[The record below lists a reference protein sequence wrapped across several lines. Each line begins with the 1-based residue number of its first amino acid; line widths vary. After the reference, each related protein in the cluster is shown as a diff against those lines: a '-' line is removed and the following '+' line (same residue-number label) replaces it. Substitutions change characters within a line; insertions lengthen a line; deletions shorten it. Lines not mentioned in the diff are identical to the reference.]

1 MYIQGQMSEDFKQ
14 SLIKKELQFHY
25 IPGKIHQGPLN
36 LLATNSENKYE
47 KKKKKRIVPILINNY
62 GT

>member
-25 IPGKIHQGPLN
+25 IPGKIPQGPLN
-36 LLATNSENKYE
+36 LLATNSENKNE
-47 KKKKKRIVPILINNY
+47 KKKKNVTFLY
-62 GT
+62 

>member
-14 SLIKKELQFHY
+14 SLIKKKLQFHY

-36 LLATNSENKYE
+36 LLATNSEKKWKKE
-47 KKKKKRIVPILINNY
+47 KNVSILINNY